1 MQTIEGVRHYKAPS
15 KSLDPRGSFI
25 KIFNST
31 YFKEYKIQE
40 VFISKTLSG
49 FVRGM
54 HLQIDPLASNRLISC
69 ISGEVFDVLIDLR
82 ADSTTFLKTTSLTL
96 SEESGLVIFVPAG
109 VAHGFQSLSD
119 NSEVIYLS
127 DKVYDSKRDTGINPI
142 SLDVDWPLMVKGIS
156 ERDSRLPTI
165 LEFKKNG
172 YAFH

>member
-1 MQTIEGVRHYKAPS
+1 MQAIEGVIQYKAPS
-15 KSLDPRGSFI
+15 KSVDQRGSFI
-25 KIFNST
+25 KIFNSA
-31 YFKEYKIQE
+31 YFMKYEIQE

-54 HLQIDPLASNRLISC
+54 HLQIESLASNRLISC

-82 ADSTTFLKTTSLTL
+82 VDSATFLKTTTLTL
-96 SEESGLVIFVPAG
+96 SEESGIVLFVPAG

-127 DKVYDSKRDTGINPI
+127 NKGYDNKLDTGINPL
-142 SLDVDWPLMVKGIS
+142 SLDVDWPLIVRGIS
-156 ERDSRLPTI
+156 DRDSRLPTI

-172 YAFH
+172 YVFH